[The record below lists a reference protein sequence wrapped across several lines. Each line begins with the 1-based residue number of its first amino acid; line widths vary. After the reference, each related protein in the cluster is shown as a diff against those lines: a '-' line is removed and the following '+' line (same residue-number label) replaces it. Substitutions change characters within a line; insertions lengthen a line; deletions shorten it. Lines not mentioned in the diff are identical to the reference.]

1 MDHETN
7 DRLPEIIDY
16 LRANPTPPAAGPG
29 GQHIHVHHHYA
40 PPPPPPPPPRATM
53 AEQIVPWVYLMVLVM
68 IAATVCAA
76 ILAVIGIIL
85 VAVLLAVAIVAAV
98 LAYLVRSM
106 NEGSAVKALARDQ
119 GKRRR

>member
-1 MDHETN
+1 MDHETSN
-7 DRLPEIIDY
+7 RLPEIIDY
-16 LRANPTPPAAGPG
+16 LKANPTPPAGTEG

-40 PPPPPPPPPRATM
+40 PPAPPPPPPKATM

-68 IAATVCAA
+68 IAATICAA

-85 VAVLLAVAIVAAV
+85 IAVLLAVAVVVAL

-106 NEGSAVKALARDQ
+106 GEGQAVKALADQ
-119 GKRRR
+119 GKRKR